1 MTNYIEISID
11 KEFNNHHEKCFNEL
25 PKDILIEAVKLLKE
39 KNLTDENIIQ
49 LQLLYNEQPTENKSL
64 WFIGFHHYEGMYIRN
79 FFRENG
85 LLDEQLPSGNWD
97 DYYTQVLECAIGV
110 REVVQ

>member
-1 MTNYIEISID
+1 MINYIEIPTN
-11 KEFNNHHEKCFNEL
+11 KEFNEHHEKCFNEM
-25 PKDILIEAVKLLKE
+25 PKDILIKAVQLLKE

-49 LQLLYNEQPTENKSL
+49 LQTLYNEQPIKNKSL
-64 WFIGFHHYEGMYIRN
+64 WFIEFHSYEGRYIRN
-79 FFRENG
+79 FFREND

-110 REVVQ
+110 REIGQ